1 MRPIYWHR
9 FPFLFLVIPL
19 ILGITASQYLS
30 SFPSTFILGVII
42 ISFSLLFIIQKVR
55 SGLPF
60 VLLAFTELFSTG
72 IYLSETKTPSITAG
86 KTYQLTGRCNQILS
100 PGKLVISSPHLCTY
114 LQIPDSMKVSVGD
127 SLSGLI
133 RLYPLQTSHN
143 RHDFNYNN
151 YLQHQGIQAKGFPV
165 GEIHK
170 TGHSQDLYSVC
181 HMIRNNLATKLQ
193 QVIPDSTTYKLLAAL
208 CLGCRQEITSDTKEL
223 FQNTGTIHILAI
235 SGLHIGAIFAFFLCL
250 LRLFHF
256 KSRKS
261 RLILI
266 PLIWFVACITGLSP
280 SACRAA
286 TILSFITIGEV
297 FKQETIP
304 LNAIAAAAFFS
315 LLINPELL
323 YSVSFQMS
331 YAAYTGIILIYPL
344 MRIKKMHKFFRPLY
358 TLLCISFSAQV
369 MTLPIMAYYFHSI
382 SLNSIFINL
391 IAVPAASF
399 LLYGGILL
407 LALPG
412 FINFYLSYI
421 IISLTHLFIFS
432 LQLFSKIVI
441 NLPDLYPTATHV
453 ILFYLIIVLV
463 IIYLITR
470 KRHVLKFICYNMSIL
485 LVFHGCFTFYIQN
498 HQEIVIRNLYKH
510 SAILLN
516 YKGYYTYL
524 KTTNPDDGLSTYI
537 TANHLQALPT
547 HEAFVGQ
554 QIKFIRNHLSSPQ
567 CSISIIDHTYPTFS
581 NEDIVIIT
589 ENIYPP
595 DSLKFHPQ
603 QIIMDNSNTGRCTQ
617 AWQKFCLKNQI
628 PFFKTS
634 EVGTIILKI

>member
-223 FQNTGTIHILAI
+223 FQNTGPIHILAI

-470 KRHVLKFICYNMSIL
+470 KRHVLKFICYSMSIL

>member
-470 KRHVLKFICYNMSIL
+470 KRHVLKFICYSMSIL

-498 HQEIVIRNLYKH
+498 HQEIVIRNLYKQ

-516 YKGYYTYL
+516 YKGYYAYL
-524 KTTNPDDGLSTYI
+524 KTTSPDDGLSTYI

>member
-42 ISFSLLFIIQKVR
+42 ISFSLLFIIQKER

-60 VLLAFTELFSTG
+60 VLLTFTGLFSTG
-72 IYLSETKTPSITAG
+72 LYLSDTKTPPIISG
-86 KTYQLTGRCNQILS
+86 ETYQLTGRCNQILS

-470 KRHVLKFICYNMSIL
+470 KRHVLKFICYSMSIL

>member
-19 ILGITASQYLS
+19 ILGIIVGQYLS

-60 VLLAFTELFSTG
+60 VLLAFTGLFSTG
-72 IYLSETKTPSITAG
+72 VYLSETKIPAIISG
-86 KTYQLTGRCNQILS
+86 ETYQLTGRCEQILS
-100 PGKLVISSPHLCTY
+100 PGKIVVSSPHLCTY
-114 LQIPDSMKVSVGD
+114 LQVPDSTEITVGD
-127 SLSGLI
+127 SLAGLI
-133 RLYPLQTSHN
+133 RLYLLQTSHN

-181 HMIRNNLATKLQ
+181 HSIRNNLVTKLQ
-193 QVIPDSTTYKLLAAL
+193 RVIPDSTTYKLLAAL
-208 CLGCRQEITSDTKEL
+208 CLGCRQEITPDTKEL

-286 TILSFITIGEV
+286 TILSFITIGEA
-297 FKQETIP
+297 FRQETIP

-315 LLINPELL
+315 LLIHPELL

-344 MRIKKMHKFFRPLY
+344 MQIKKMHKFIRPLY
-358 TLLCISFSAQV
+358 SLLCISFSAQA
-369 MTLPIMAYYFHSI
+369 MTLPIMAYYFHTI

-399 LLYGGILL
+399 LLYGGIML

-412 FINFYLSYI
+412 FISFYLSYI
-421 IISLTHLFIFS
+421 IIGLTHLFIFS
-432 LQLFSKIVI
+432 LQQFSKIVI
-441 NLPDLYPTATHV
+441 NLPDLYPTVTHV
-453 ILFYLIIVLV
+453 ILFYLIIILA

-470 KRHVLKFICYNMSIL
+470 KRQVLRFICCSVSIL
-485 LVFHGCFTFYIQN
+485 LVFHCCFTYYIQN

-567 CSISIIDHTYPTFS
+567 CSISIIDHTNSTFS
-581 NEDIVIIT
+581 HENIVIIT

-595 DSLKFHPQ
+595 NFLEFHPQ
-603 QIIMDNSNTGRCTQ
+603 QIIMDNSNTSHCTK

>member
-193 QVIPDSTTYKLLAAL
+193 QVIPDSMTYKLLAAL
-208 CLGCRQEITSDTKEL
+208 CLGCRQEITPDTKEL

-470 KRHVLKFICYNMSIL
+470 KRHVLKFICYSMSIL
-485 LVFHGCFTFYIQN
+485 LVFHGCFTYYIQN
-498 HQEIVIRNLYKH
+498 HQEIVIRNLYKQ

-524 KTTNPDDGLSTYI
+524 KTTSPNDGLSTYI

>member
-60 VLLAFTELFSTG
+60 VLLAFTGLFSTG
-72 IYLSETKTPSITAG
+72 IYLSDTKTPPIISG
-86 KTYQLTGRCNQILS
+86 ETYQLTGRCNQILS

-114 LQIPDSMKVSVGD
+114 LQIPDSTKVSVGD

-165 GEIHK
+165 DEIHK

-208 CLGCRQEITSDTKEL
+208 CLGCRQEITSATKEL

-286 TILSFITIGEV
+286 TILSFITIGEA

-344 MRIKKMHKFFRPLY
+344 MQIKKMHKFFRPLY
-358 TLLCISFSAQV
+358 TLLCISFSAQI

-421 IISLTHLFIFS
+421 IIGLAHLFIFS
-432 LQLFSKIVI
+432 LQLFSRVVI

-453 ILFYLIIVLV
+453 ILFYLIIILS

-470 KRHVLKFICYNMSIL
+470 KRHVLRFICYSMSIL
-485 LVFHGCFTFYIQN
+485 LIFHGCFTYYIQN

>member
-60 VLLAFTELFSTG
+60 VLLAFTGLFSTG
-72 IYLSETKTPSITAG
+72 LYLSDTKTPPIIAG
-86 KTYQLTGRCNQILS
+86 ETYQLTGRCNQILS

-114 LQIPDSMKVSVGD
+114 LQIPDSTKVSVGD

-165 GEIHK
+165 GEIHI
-170 TGHSQDLYSVC
+170 TGHSQDLYSAC

-193 QVIPDSTTYKLLAAL
+193 QVIPDSTTYKLLATL

-250 LRLFHF
+250 LRSFHF

-286 TILSFITIGEV
+286 TILSFITIGEA
-297 FKQETIP
+297 FRQETIP

-399 LLYGGILL
+399 LLYGGIML

-412 FINFYLSYI
+412 FISFYLSYI

-470 KRHVLKFICYNMSIL
+470 KRHVLKFICYSMSIL
-485 LVFHGCFTFYIQN
+485 LVFHGCFTYYIQN

-524 KTTNPDDGLSTYI
+524 KTTNPDDCLSTYI
-537 TANHLQALPT
+537 TANHLQALPA

-554 QIKFIRNHLSSPQ
+554 QIKFIRNHLSSPR

-589 ENIYPP
+589 GNIYPP
-595 DSLKFHPQ
+595 DSLEFHPQ
-603 QIIMDNSNTGRCTQ
+603 QIIIDNSNTGRCTK
-617 AWQKFCLKNQI
+617 AWQEFCLKNQI

>member
-60 VLLAFTELFSTG
+60 ALLAFTGLFSTG
-72 IYLSETKTPSITAG
+72 IYLSDTKTPPIISG
-86 KTYQLTGRCNQILS
+86 ETYQLTGRCNQILS

-114 LQIPDSMKVSVGD
+114 LQIPDSTKVSVGD

-165 GEIHK
+165 DEIHK

-208 CLGCRQEITSDTKEL
+208 CLGCRQEITSATKEL

-286 TILSFITIGEV
+286 TILSFITIGEA

-344 MRIKKMHKFFRPLY
+344 MQIKKMHKFIRPLY
-358 TLLCISFSAQV
+358 SLLCISFSAQI

-399 LLYGGILL
+399 LLYGGIIL

-412 FINFYLSYI
+412 FISFYLSYI
-421 IISLTHLFIFS
+421 IIGLTHLFIFS
-432 LQLFSKIVI
+432 LQLFSRVVI

-453 ILFYLIIVLV
+453 ILFYLIIILS

-470 KRHVLKFICYNMSIL
+470 KRHVLRFICYSMSIL
-485 LVFHGCFTFYIQN
+485 LIFHGCFTYYIQN

>member
-100 PGKLVISSPHLCTY
+100 PGQLVISSPHLCTY

-470 KRHVLKFICYNMSIL
+470 KRHVLKFICYSMSIL

>member
-60 VLLAFTELFSTG
+60 VLLAFTGLFSTG
-72 IYLSETKTPSITAG
+72 IYLSETKTPPIISG
-86 KTYQLTGRCNQILS
+86 ETYQLTGRCNQILS

-470 KRHVLKFICYNMSIL
+470 KRHVLKFICYSMSIL

>member
-391 IAVPAASF
+391 ITVPAASF

-470 KRHVLKFICYNMSIL
+470 KRHVLKFICYSMSIL
-485 LVFHGCFTFYIQN
+485 LVFHGCFTYYIQN

>member
-1 MRPIYWHR
+1 MHPIYWHR

-19 ILGITASQYLS
+19 ILGITTSQYLS

-60 VLLAFTELFSTG
+60 VLLTFTGLFSTG
-72 IYLSETKTPSITAG
+72 IYLSDTKTPTIISG
-86 KTYQLTGRCNQILS
+86 ETYQLTGRCNQILS

-114 LQIPDSMKVSVGD
+114 LQIPDSTKISVGD

-151 YLQHQGIQAKGFPV
+151 YLQHQGIQAKGFPA

-181 HMIRNNLATKLQ
+181 YMIRNNLATKLQ

-208 CLGCRQEITSDTKEL
+208 CLGYRQEITSDTKEL

-286 TILSFITIGEV
+286 TILSFITIGEA

-331 YAAYTGIILIYPL
+331 YAAYSGIILIYPL
-344 MRIKKMHKFFRPLY
+344 TQIKKMYKFLRPLY
-358 TLLCISFSAQV
+358 TLLCISFSAQI

-391 IAVPAASF
+391 IAVPIASL
-399 LLYGGILL
+399 LLYGGIML
-407 LALPG
+407 LALPVC
-412 FINFYLSYI
+412 ISSYLSYI
-421 IISLTHLFIFS
+421 IIGLTHLFIFC

-441 NLPDLYPTATHV
+441 NLPNLYPTATHV
-453 ILFYLIIVLV
+453 ILFYLTLIFT

-470 KRHVLKFICYNMSIL
+470 KRHVLKLICCSVSIL
-485 LVFHGCFTFYIQN
+485 LVFHCCFTYYIQN
-498 HQEIVIRNLYKH
+498 RQEIVIRNLHKQ

-516 YKGYYTYL
+516 YKGYYAYL
-524 KTTNPDDGLSTYI
+524 KNTSPNDGLSTYI

-554 QIKFIRNHLSSPQ
+554 QIKFIRNHLSSSQ
-567 CSISIIDHTYPTFS
+567 CSISIIDHTNPTFS
-581 NEDIVIIT
+581 HEDIVIIT

-595 DSLKFHPQ
+595 NFFEFHPQ
-603 QIIMDNSNTGRCTQ
+603 QIIMDNSNTSHCTK

>member
-470 KRHVLKFICYNMSIL
+470 KRHVLKFICYSMSIL

-554 QIKFIRNHLSSPQ
+554 QIKFIQNHLSSPQ